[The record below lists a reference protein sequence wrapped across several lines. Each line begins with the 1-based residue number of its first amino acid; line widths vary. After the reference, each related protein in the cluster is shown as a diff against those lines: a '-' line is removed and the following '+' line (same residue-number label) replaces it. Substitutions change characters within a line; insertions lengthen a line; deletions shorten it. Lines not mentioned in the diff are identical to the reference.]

1 MFFAD
6 RIKSIKTGDRVLEI
20 GPGATPHPDATVF
33 LEKEFDSEEELIAQ
47 SGHVGLLETDKK
59 VVFYKGDVFPFED
72 KSFDYVICSHVLEH
86 VEDVPKFLSEI
97 FRVGKA
103 GYLEFP
109 TIYYDYVH
117 NIEEHLNML
126 LYKEG
131 KIFWCKK
138 TETPIS
144 QLSSFTDFFR
154 ELQHK
159 DFRYKQQEIVND
171 LWHQG
176 FEWNEPV
183 EAVKVEK
190 WQDLT
195 YNREQLQKIIPQQQL
210 YDSTVS
216 QPGIKQSLAYLFAAI
231 KRKLKGKK

>member
-6 RIKSIKTGDRVLEI
+6 RIKSIKHGDRVLEI
-20 GPGATPHPDATVF
+20 GPGATPHPRADVF
-33 LEKEFDSEEELIAQ
+33 LEKDFDSEEELIAQ
-47 SGHVGLLETDKK
+47 SGHVGVLETEKEMIY
-59 VVFYKGDVFPFED
+59 YKGDVFPFDD

-86 VEDVPKFLSEI
+86 VEDVPKFLAEI

-126 LYKEG
+126 LFKEG

-138 TETPIS
+138 TETPIAS
-144 QLSSFTDFFR
+144 LSRFTDFFR

-159 DFRYKQQEIVND
+159 DFRYKQQHIVNA

-176 FEWNEPV
+176 FEWNGPV
-183 EAVKVEK
+183 EPIKVEK

-195 YNREQLQKIIPQQQL
+195 YTHDQLQDIVPKQEL
-210 YDSTVS
+210 YTEENSHAGV
-216 QPGIKQSLAYLFAAI
+216 KQSFKQLMSAL
-231 KRKLKGKK
+231 KRKMKGKK

>member
-1 MFFAD
+1 MFFAT
-6 RIKSIKTGDRVLEI
+6 RIISIKEGDKVLEI
-20 GPGATPHPDATVF
+20 GPGATPHPLATIF
-33 LEKEFDSEEELIAQ
+33 LEKTFASEEELIAQ
-47 SGHVGLLETDKK
+47 SGHVGLLTTEKEM
-59 VVFYKGDVFPFED
+59 VFYKGDVFPFED

-126 LYKEG
+126 LYKDE
-131 KIFWCKK
+131 KIHWCKK

-144 QLSSFTDFFR
+144 SLVSFTNFFR

-159 DFRYKQQEIVND
+159 DFRYRQQDVVNS

-176 FEWNEPV
+176 FEWFGEIENIQV
-183 EAVKVEK
+183 
-190 WQDLT
+190 QDWKELT
-195 YNREQLQKIIPQQQL
+195 YSKEELSQSVPKQEL
-210 YDSTVS
+210 YSS
-216 QPGIKQSLAYLFAAI
+216 GQNLLGIKASFKSLITAI
-231 KRKLKGKK
+231 IRKFKSTK